1 MTSAIARLPLVNLDD
16 VEPSVAPLLERTKA
30 ASGGRLLNMHRQMAT
45 APAVLAGYMGLRDAL
60 SAHATVDGR
69 THAAI
74 SIACSAADHGDY
86 TQAIST
92 RLAVREGWTDQ
103 QIATISQ
110 GRSTDDPKLDSL
122 LTLVRQATRRDGRI
136 TDGTWSAAQA
146 AGWSDGEL
154 AETFAYIGL
163 VMYVDR
169 FVRYA
174 ATELDVEAPVP
185 TSAS

>member
-1 MTSAIARLPLVNLDD
+1 MTSVIARVPLVNLDD
-16 VEPSVAPLLERTKA
+16 VEPAMAPLLERTKA
-30 ASGGRLLNMHRQMAT
+30 ASGGRLLNLHRQMAN

-60 SAHATVDGR
+60 SIHATVDGR

-74 SIACSAADHGDY
+74 SIASSAVDHGEY
-86 TQAIST
+86 TLAIST
-92 RLAVREGWTDQ
+92 RLAVREGWSER
-103 QIATISQ
+103 QIATISE
-110 GRSTDDPKLDSL
+110 GCSTGETKLDALLSLVREATSTD
-122 LTLVRQATRRDGRI
+122 GRVA
-136 TDGTWSAAQA
+136 DGTWSAAQA

-174 ATELDVEAPVP
+174 ATELDVVATVQ
-185 TSAS
+185 TTAS

>member
-1 MTSAIARLPLVNLDD
+1 MTSTISRLPLADLDD
-16 VEPSVAPLLERTKA
+16 VDSSVAPLLQRTKA
-30 ASGGRLLNMHRQMAT
+30 ASGGRLLNLHRQMAT

-60 SAHATVDGR
+60 SVHSTVDGR

-74 SIACSAADHGDY
+74 SIACSAADHGEY

-92 RLAVREGWTDQ
+92 RLAAREGWTDR

-110 GRSTDDPKLDSL
+110 GRSTDDPKLDAL
-122 LTLVRQATRRDGRI
+122 LTLVRQATSGDGRV
-136 TDGTWSAAQA
+136 TDSTWSAAQA
-146 AGWSDGEL
+146 ASWSDGEL

-174 ATELDVEAPVP
+174 ATEFDVAAPAP
-185 TSAS
+185 TTAS